1 MVVGSSNN
9 DALLIFVSF
18 YNKLVSQWTVIF
30 HILALNVRS
39 NLLIHILLAQC
50 KEKLNEDGSKLIRC
64 KNVLKIE

>member
-30 HILALNVRS
+30 YILALNVKLGQARP
-39 NLLIHILLAQC
+39 LVADLIFFLQ
-50 KEKLNEDGSKLIRC
+50 
-64 KNVLKIE
+64 